1 MKRIDKIQFI
11 EDYTEKFANAVLTVL
26 ADYRGLDVDTINGM
40 RSELRKIPNGE
51 FRVVKNSLC
60 RRLLADTEK
69 ADLAEHFVGPTSV
82 YFSYEDP
89 VAPTKKLVEFQKAH
103 AAFEIK
109 AAFFDGEVLTPDQ
122 VDTLSKMPSKQELQ
136 AMLLSVL
143 QAPPRNFVSLL
154 ANVPRGLVNVLN
166 AYKLEKEENDAA

>member
-1 MKRIDKIQFI
+1 MKRNDKIQFI
-11 EDYTEKFANAVLTVL
+11 EDYTEKFGNAVLTVL
-26 ADYRGLDVDTINGM
+26 ADYRGLDVDTVNAM
-40 RSELRKIPNGE
+40 RSELRKIPGGE
-51 FRVVKNSLC
+51 YRVVKNSLC
-60 RRLLADTEK
+60 RRILADTEK
-69 ADLAEHFVGPTSV
+69 DGLIEHFVGPTSV

-109 AAFFDGEVLTPDQ
+109 AAFFDGEVLTPEQ
-122 VDTLSKMPSKQELQ
+122 VDTLSKMPSKKELQ